1 MPVKDTTMF
10 YYLEG
15 KLLLPEMNTAVIDC
29 GGVGYRLTVSGSTRQ
44 EISSKVGQTVRL
56 YTVLSVREDAME
68 LYGFSTEEER
78 LAYEQLTS
86 VSGVGPKAA
95 ISILSALTVERLNKA
110 VLTGD
115 VKSIATAQGVGNKTA
130 ARVILELKDHL
141 AKVLGMK
148 AEDLPDV
155 PDGGQDLGDAL
166 NALMVLGYTRAE
178 ATAALRKIKTAGKS
192 SEELIKEGLK
202 ILSKA

>member
-44 EISSKVGQTVRL
+44 KISSKVGQTVRL

-192 SEELIKEGLK
+192 TEELIKEGLK

>member
-1 MPVKDTTMF
+1 MPVKETTMF

-68 LYGFSTEEER
+68 LYGFSTEEEI
-78 LAYEQLTS
+78 LYYEQLTS

-192 SEELIKEGLK
+192 TEELIKEGLK

>member
-1 MPVKDTTMF
+1 MPVKETTMF
-10 YYLEG
+10 YYFEG

-192 SEELIKEGLK
+192 TEELIKEGLK

>member
-1 MPVKDTTMF
+1 MPVKETTMF

-44 EISSKVGQTVRL
+44 EIFSKVGQTVRL

-192 SEELIKEGLK
+192 TEELIKEGLK

>member
-1 MPVKDTTMF
+1 MPVKETTMF

-29 GGVGYRLTVSGSTRQ
+29 GGVGYRLTVSGSPRQ

-110 VLTGD
+110 VLTGN

-192 SEELIKEGLK
+192 TEELIKEGLK

>member
-1 MPVKDTTMF
+1 
-10 YYLEG
+10 
-15 KLLLPEMNTAVIDC
+15 
-29 GGVGYRLTVSGSTRQ
+29 
-44 EISSKVGQTVRL
+44 
-56 YTVLSVREDAME
+56 ME

-110 VLTGD
+110 VLTGN

-192 SEELIKEGLK
+192 TEELIKEGLK

>member
-1 MPVKDTTMF
+1 MPVKETTMF

-44 EISSKVGQTVRL
+44 EISSKVGQAVRL

-192 SEELIKEGLK
+192 TEELIKEGLK

>member
-1 MPVKDTTMF
+1 MYAYITGIVAEKGHNELVIETGGIGYQLMCS
-10 YYLEG
+10 
-15 KLLLPEMNTAVIDC
+15 MNT
-29 GGVGYRLTVSGSTRQ
+29 L
-44 EISSKVGQTVRL
+44 SSLPAAGDKCRL
-56 YTVLSVREDAME
+56 YTHLNVREDAME

-192 SEELIKEGLK
+192 TEELIKEGLK

>member
-148 AEDLPDV
+148 AENLPDV

-192 SEELIKEGLK
+192 TEELIKEGLK
-202 ILSKA
+202 LLSKA

>member
-1 MPVKDTTMF
+1 MPVKETTMF

-192 SEELIKEGLK
+192 TEELIKEGLK

>member
-1 MPVKDTTMF
+1 MF

-15 KLLLPEMNTAVIDC
+15 KLLLPEMITAVIDC

-44 EISSKVGQTVRL
+44 EISSKVCQTVRL

-155 PDGGQDLGDAL
+155 PAGGQDLGDAL
-166 NALMVLGYTRAE
+166 NALMVLGYNRAE

-192 SEELIKEGLK
+192 TEELIKEGLK

>member
-1 MPVKDTTMF
+1 MPVKETTMF

-115 VKSIATAQGVGNKTA
+115 VKSIATAQGVVNKTA
-130 ARVILELKDHL
+130 SRVILELKDHL

-192 SEELIKEGLK
+192 TEELIKEGLK

>member
-1 MPVKDTTMF
+1 MPVKETTMF

-29 GGVGYRLTVSGSTRQ
+29 GGVGYRLTGSGSTRQ

-192 SEELIKEGLK
+192 TEELIKEGLK

>member
-1 MPVKDTTMF
+1 MPVKETTML

-192 SEELIKEGLK
+192 TEELIKEGLK

>member
-1 MPVKDTTMF
+1 MPVKETTMF

-15 KLLLPEMNTAVIDC
+15 KLLLPEMNMAVIDC

-110 VLTGD
+110 VLTGN

-192 SEELIKEGLK
+192 TEELIKEGLK

>member
-1 MPVKDTTMF
+1 MPVKETTMF

-95 ISILSALTVERLNKA
+95 ISILSALTVEHLNKA

-192 SEELIKEGLK
+192 TEELIKEGLK

>member
-1 MPVKDTTMF
+1 MF

-155 PDGGQDLGDAL
+155 PNGGQDLGDAL

-192 SEELIKEGLK
+192 TEELIKEGLK

>member
-1 MPVKDTTMF
+1 MPVKETTMF

-192 SEELIKEGLK
+192 IEELIKEGLK

>member
-1 MPVKDTTMF
+1 MPVKETTMF

-29 GGVGYRLTVSGSTRQ
+29 GGVGYRLTVNGSTRQ

-110 VLTGD
+110 VLTGN

-192 SEELIKEGLK
+192 TEELIKEGLK

>member
-1 MPVKDTTMF
+1 MPVKETTMF

-68 LYGFSTEEER
+68 LYDFSTEEER

-192 SEELIKEGLK
+192 TEELIKEGLK

>member
-1 MPVKDTTMF
+1 MPVKETTMF

-44 EISSKVGQTVRL
+44 EISSKVGQTARL
-56 YTVLSVREDAME
+56 YTLLSVREDAME

-192 SEELIKEGLK
+192 TEELIKEGLK

>member
-1 MPVKDTTMF
+1 MPIKDTTMF

-15 KLLLPEMNTAVIDC
+15 KLLLPEMNTAVVDC
-29 GGVGYRLTVSGSTRQ
+29 GGVGYRLTISGSTRQ
-44 EISSKVGQTVRL
+44 EILSKAGQTVRL

-68 LYGFSTEEER
+68 LYGFSTEEEK

-86 VSGVGPKAA
+86 VSGVGSKAA

-130 ARVILELKDHL
+130 ARVILELKDRL
-141 AKVLGMK
+141 AKVLGVK
-148 AEDLPDV
+148 TEDLPDV
-155 PDGGQDLGDAL
+155 PDGGQDIGDAL

-178 ATAALRKIKTAGKS
+178 ATAALRKIKTTGKS
-192 SEELIKEGLK
+192 TEELIKEGLK

>member
-1 MPVKDTTMF
+1 MPVKETTMF

-78 LAYEQLTS
+78 LAYEQLTL

-110 VLTGD
+110 VLTGN

-192 SEELIKEGLK
+192 TEELIKEGLK

>member
-155 PDGGQDLGDAL
+155 PDGGQDLGNAL

-192 SEELIKEGLK
+192 TEELIKEGLK